1 MFYGE
6 TLWHFGILFC
16 AGLPLTC
23 RTFNIAE
30 PCPFNA
36 RQCSGATSLPPT
48 IYTHFQT
55 CPMGV
60 GVGSQYCSLWART
73 TETPQTIR
81 FAWDSSPL
89 PFLPFHSI
97 WLQRGRGASLALLS
111 CFSQATWQDTEIAH
125 LRDTCAGALFRAAG
139 LPGGLLF
146 IPDCMSSVGGGVS
159 LASLVPPIPLPTL
172 PFFLAV
178 TPRREFSKCLCCPG
192 S

>member
-1 MFYGE
+1 MPDSAPEPRAYPQPFTHIFKPVPWGWGGE
-6 TLWHFGILFC
+6 SILL
-16 AGLPLTC
+16 ALGENH
-23 RTFNIAE
+23 R
-30 PCPFNA
+30 
-36 RQCSGATSLPPT
+36 G
-48 IYTHFQT
+48 
-55 CPMGV
+55 
-60 GVGSQYCSLWART
+60 
-73 TETPQTIR
+73 PQTIR

-97 WLQRGRGASLALLS
+97 WLQRGRGASPALLF
-111 CFSQATWQDTEIAH
+111 CFSEATWQDTEIAH

-146 IPDCMSSVGGGVS
+146 IPDCMSTVGGGVS
-159 LASLVPPIPLPTL
+159 LASLVPPVPLPTL